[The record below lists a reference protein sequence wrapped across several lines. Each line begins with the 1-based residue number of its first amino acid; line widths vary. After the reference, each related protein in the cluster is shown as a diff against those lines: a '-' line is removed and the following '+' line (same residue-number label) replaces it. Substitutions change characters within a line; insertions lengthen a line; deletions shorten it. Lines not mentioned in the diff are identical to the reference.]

1 MLGQKRPRSV
11 RRRGRRLLLVGPT
24 IPTMRALE
32 ERLSAL
38 GELLVVPFPG
48 PAFDRAVTGYAADLV
63 VVDVTYL
70 DEARV
75 RPLILHRFET
85 IRPMVVFVS
94 ETGAG
99 WWDDL
104 HAGTSGPMAATDP
117 QAICDLVAAP
127 TLRVA
132 GS

>member
-1 MLGQKRPRSV
+1 MLGERKPRSI
-11 RRRGRRLLLVGPT
+11 RRRTRRVLLVGPT
-24 IPTMRALE
+24 NPTTRALE
-32 ERLSAL
+32 APLSAL

-85 IRPMVVFVS
+85 IRPVVVFVN

-104 HAGTSGPMAATDP
+104 RAGTSGPMTATGPAAVC
-117 QAICDLVAAP
+117 ALVAGP
-127 TLRVA
+127 KLQVA

>member
-1 MLGQKRPRSV
+1 MSGKRRPRGA

-24 IPTMRALE
+24 VPTTSALE
-32 ERLSAL
+32 APLSAL

-85 IRPMVVFVS
+85 IRPMVVFIRES
-94 ETGAG
+94 GEGR
-99 WWDDL
+99 WDDL
-104 HAGTSGPMAATDP
+104 QAGTSGPMAATDP
-117 QAICDLVAAP
+117 EAICALMSGPA
-127 TLRVA
+127 LRVA